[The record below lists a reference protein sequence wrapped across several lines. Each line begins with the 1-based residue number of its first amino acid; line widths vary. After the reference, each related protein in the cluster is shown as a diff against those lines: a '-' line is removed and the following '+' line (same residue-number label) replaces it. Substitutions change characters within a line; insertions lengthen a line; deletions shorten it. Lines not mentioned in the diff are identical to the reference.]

1 MAVCVEDVLA
11 SLTPNTIEGMVQ
23 AIASERPSG
32 SASVAVDLIAERFLA
47 GCAFESGIER
57 SNARLRVG
65 RKIAEQIALIPGMSY
80 IENE

>member
-1 MAVCVEDVLA
+1 MCVENVLA
-11 SLTPNTIEGMVQ
+11 SLTPDTLERMIQ

-57 SNARLRVG
+57 SNARILVG
-65 RKIAEQIALIPGMSY
+65 RKIAEQIAFIPGMSY